1 MSKYYIG
8 IDGGGTNTLGAL
20 YDEKGNEIIRI
31 ENGYAN
37 FSVSVEVTMKNIEHT
52 IDALLN
58 RLNESDEI
66 LHIQLGIAG
75 ISKLPSGKGYENY
88 LKDKYNTSINL
99 TNDAE
104 IALYS
109 VKKNRN
115 MNVIMI
121 LGGTGSIIMKSE
133 DNVSSILGG
142 FGHLLGDEGS
152 SYHLSINALK
162 NIVRENELDMEYS
175 LLSKAIL
182 KEINCESH
190 YDIKNFVYNG
200 SKKDIAKLSLFIS
213 QFALEGNKEAIEL
226 FVTQGKHL
234 ARQAFYAYNKF
245 EKKENVMIGF
255 KGGFLLNAPHV
266 IDTIISEL
274 NKYKINYEIC
284 KDDEQPV
291 KGAYYLGLTKISKR

>member
-20 YDEKGNEIIRI
+20 YDEKGNEIFRF
-31 ENGYAN
+31 ENGYSN
-37 FSVSVEVTMKNIEHT
+37 FSVNVEVSMRNIEHT
-52 IDALLN
+52 IDTIITH
-58 RLNESDEI
+58 LNEGDE
-66 LHIQLGIAG
+66 LVHIQLGIAG
-75 ISKLPSGKGYENY
+75 ISKLPRGKGYENY
-88 LKDKYNTSINL
+88 LKDKYKTSINL

-133 DNVSSILGG
+133 DNVSKMLGG

-152 SYHLSINALK
+152 SYHLAINSLK
-162 NIVRENELDMEYS
+162 RIIRENELNMEYS
-175 LLSKAIL
+175 VLSKAIL

-190 YDIKNFVYNG
+190 YDIKNFVYNS
-200 SKKDIAKLSLFIS
+200 SKRDIAKLSLFIS
-213 QFALEGNKEAIEL
+213 KYALEGNKEAIEL
-226 FVTQGKHL
+226 FITQGKHL

-245 EKKENVMIGF
+245 EKKDNVMIGF
-255 KGGFLLNAPHV
+255 KGGFLLNAPYV

-274 NKYKINYEIC
+274 KKYKMNYEIC
-284 KDDEQPV
+284 TDDEQPV

>member
-20 YDEKGNEIIRI
+20 YDEKGNEITRL
-31 ENGYAN
+31 ENGFAN
-37 FSVSVEVTMKNIEHT
+37 FSVNLEVTMKNIEDT
-52 IDALLN
+52 IDSLLTH
-58 RLNESDEI
+58 LTSSDEI
-66 LHIQLGIAG
+66 IHIQLGIAG
-75 ISKLPSGKGYENY
+75 ISKLCSKIGYENY
-88 LKDKYNTSINL
+88 LKDKYKTSINL

-121 LGGTGSIIMKSE
+121 LGGTGSIIIKSE
-133 DNVSSILGG
+133 DNVSVILGG

-162 NIVRENELDMEYS
+162 NIIKEKEVDNEHS

-182 KEINCESH
+182 KELGIDSH
-190 YDIKNFVYNG
+190 YDIKRFVYNS

-213 QFALEGNKEAIEL
+213 QFALKGNKEAIEL

-234 ARQAFYAYNKF
+234 GRQAFYAYNKF
-245 EKKENVMIGF
+245 KKKDNVMIGF
-255 KGGFLLNAPHV
+255 KGGFLLNAPYV
-266 IDTIISEL
+266 IDTIISEFD
-274 NKYKINYEIC
+274 KYKMNYEIC
-284 KDDEQPV
+284 TDDEQPV